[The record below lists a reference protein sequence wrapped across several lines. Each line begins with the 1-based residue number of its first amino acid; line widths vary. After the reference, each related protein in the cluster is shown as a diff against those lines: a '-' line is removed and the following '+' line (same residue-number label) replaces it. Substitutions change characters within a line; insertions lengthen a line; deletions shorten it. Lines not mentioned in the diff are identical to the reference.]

1 MSTEPSGDT
10 DRTRVWV
17 EQHLLFGPYAAPAWL
32 CYMAVTAAV
41 SAYTAIS
48 GPVLGT
54 WLGDPLVPGAMFI
67 LGWFWL
73 LLGAAS
79 GWLWGQI

>member
-1 MSTEPSGDT
+1 
-10 DRTRVWV
+10 
-17 EQHLLFGPYAAPAWL
+17 
-32 CYMAVTAAV
+32 MALTAAV

-79 GWLWGQI
+79 GWMWREI